1 MRNMLLVLAIV
12 VTAMSFACK
21 KETVIERAADPALGQ
36 ELIAVIEKGDE
47 AAAFELMKKGAD
59 INARQKGTAYT
70 PYVIAAKNCLTT
82 TVRRIEERG
91 ADLTLEVSS
100 ANTVVKSAYL
110 NAAMAGCLDTV
121 RYFVE
126 EKHLDINT
134 RHHVWNETILHKAVQ
149 KHNGS
154 LARYALERGVDR
166 NIRDN
171 NQRTALDLAKEI
183 GATEVAALIEK
194 YPVK

>member
-1 MRNMLLVLAIV
+1 MRNIVFVLAGV
-12 VTAMSFACK
+12 AAAMSVACK
-21 KETVIERAADPALGQ
+21 KEAVIERAADPALGQ

-47 AAAFELMKKGAD
+47 ARAFDLMKQGAD

-70 PYVIAAKNCLTT
+70 PYVIAAKSCLTT
-82 TVRRIEERG
+82 TVRRLEERG

-100 ANTVVKSAYL
+100 ANTVVKSAFL
-110 NAAMAGCLDTV
+110 NAAMAGCLDTM

-126 EKHLDINT
+126 EKNMDINT

-149 KHNGS
+149 KHNAA

-166 NIRDN
+166 NIKDN

>member
-1 MRNMLLVLAIV
+1 MRDIVFVLAV
-12 VTAMSFACK
+12 VAAAMTFACK
-21 KETVIERAADPALGQ
+21 KEAAIERAADPALGQ

-59 INARQKGTAYT
+59 INARQAVTAYT
-70 PYVIAAKNCLTT
+70 PYVVAAKNCLTT

-91 ADLTLEVSS
+91 ADLTLEVAS
-100 ANTVVKSAYL
+100 ANIVERSAYL

-126 EKHLDINT
+126 EKQMDINT

-149 KHNGS
+149 KRNTA

-171 NQRTALDLAKEI
+171 NRRTALDLAKEI